1 MPASKPYR
9 FHPAAWE
16 EFEAADD
23 WYAERSPD
31 ASLGFLSAI
40 ADALD
45 NIRSAPRRWPPYLFR
60 TRRFVLQRFPFSVIY
75 LDDPDRSVLSPW
87 PTPRES
93 RDTGGGGCRWH
104 AAPNSRRFE
113 GVSNREM
120 STTQTY
126 PWVVQRSQRCDMSA
140 IIEVDRRRPVPS
152 SSSAEYRGFCFW
164 GVWRGTL
171 AHEKAM
177 P

>member
-75 LDDPDRSVLSPW
+75 LDDPDMVRIVAVA
-87 PTPRES
+87 
-93 RDTGGGGCRWH
+93 H
-104 AAPNSRRFE
+104 AKRKP
-113 GVSNREM
+113 G
-120 STTQTY
+120 Y
-126 PWVVQRSQRCDMSA
+126 W
-140 IIEVDRRRPVPS
+140 RRRV
-152 SSSAEYRGFCFW
+152 
-164 GVWRGTL
+164 
-171 AHEKAM
+171 
-177 P
+177 